1 MKSLLLAPGL
11 AMSVSA
17 LSAQEASDSVR
28 LEFSHCENLYAE
40 RLAEFQ
46 GINSLSFSLINEGG
60 QKEYDLYAVKVSPDT
75 VIEAKVSFLPI
86 VLKSD
91 PVKVN
96 MFAQAI
102 DSVTAKVSI
111 VPFVP
116 RIEVGQPTFQCL
128 LIEALPKRAFARG
141 EEIPLAAYS
150 TGRHY
155 KFEMGGEVY
164 DAYQICDVRNSG
176 KNVADWGKEF
186 NLTPYTYFVLRPKE
200 D

>member
-1 MKSLLLAPGL
+1 MKSLLLATGL

-111 VPFVP
+111 VPFV
-116 RIEVGQPTFQCL
+116 
-128 LIEALPKRAFARG
+128 RG